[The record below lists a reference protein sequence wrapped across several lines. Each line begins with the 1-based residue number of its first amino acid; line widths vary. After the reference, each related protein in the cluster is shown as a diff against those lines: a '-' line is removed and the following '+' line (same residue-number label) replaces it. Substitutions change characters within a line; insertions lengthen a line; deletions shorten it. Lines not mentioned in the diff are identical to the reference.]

1 MALRDVSLVQP
12 QRRQTMFRAKQTTT
26 FANSLAGMFQT
37 AAPAPAL
44 SAGPEGPSLN
54 RRRRKRI
61 RAGMFA

>member
-1 MALRDVSLVQP
+1 
-12 QRRQTMFRAKQTTT
+12 MFRAKQTTT

-54 RRRRKRI
+54 RRRRKRR